1 MLSRQANLHRR
12 KQYQKLSEPLNTSTS
27 MGETDKKSK
36 LIAQIF
42 KLTKGDTKYFDKLA
56 DKSEQYLE
64 KYVKVVKGLK

>member
-1 MLSRQANLHRR
+1 
-12 KQYQKLSEPLNTSTS
+12 